1 MSHVL
6 TYQFGHEITNRP
18 DIIDIHQRYWKL
30 YGDPEN
36 PAIFRYTF
44 KDLADLNRKIGH
56 TSIGFSAVQVDD
68 EPGVIIETMLLQTS
82 GNNSEIPRTFKELT
96 NEDYSNYNIMGN
108 TRVLVTFTV
117 DETKRRIIPR
127 GAQRLPDFVLEQML
141 ELYKDSEF
149 IITYSPATQSAL
161 KLHTRHGAK
170 PVMFLPNARPGL
182 YMGNER
188 AEDVVV
194 MGYTWP
200 RFMQPDEFT
209 AKMSIQPCQQEPRI
223 PAFV

>member
-6 TYQFGHEITNRP
+6 TYQFGHNIANRHGVVG
-18 DIIDIHQRYWKL
+18 IHQRYWKL
-30 YGDPEN
+30 HGDPED

-56 TSIGFSAVQVDD
+56 TGIGFSAVQVND
-68 EPGVIIETMLLQTS
+68 EPGVILETMLLQTS
-82 GNNSEIPRTFKELT
+82 GNNSEIPRTFRELT
-96 NEDYSNYNIMGN
+96 NEDYSTYDIMGN

-117 DETKRRIIPR
+117 DETKRHITLRDEK
-127 GAQRLPDFVLEQML
+127 RLPDAVLEQML

-149 IITYSPATQSAL
+149 VITYSPATQSAL
-161 KLHTRHGAK
+161 KLHKRHGAK

-182 YMGNER
+182 YIGNER

-194 MGYTWP
+194 MGYEWP
-200 RFMQPDEFT
+200 RFMQPGEFT
-209 AKMSIQPCQQEPRI
+209 ATMLGQQEPRI
-223 PAFV
+223 PAFA